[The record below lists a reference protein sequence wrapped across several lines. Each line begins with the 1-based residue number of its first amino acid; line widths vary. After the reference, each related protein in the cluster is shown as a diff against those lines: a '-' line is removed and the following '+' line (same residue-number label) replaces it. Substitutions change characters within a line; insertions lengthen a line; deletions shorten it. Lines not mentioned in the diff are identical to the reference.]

1 MSCCFGEYLN
11 VFVGVLFWF
20 LGFFGCFVG
29 FGCDWVLEKRMLYW
43 RGDRKRFLCQKRWL
57 WSVIMVFCARFVC
70 GFGAIA
76 RDLLEVWFGFYS
88 FYNRS
93 RTVLWGIL
101 KNEAF
106 CRFILQKIWWLI
118 EKSKWKSISKKIGL
132 VCLISR
138 MFFSFIFVLNL
149 WNTNPH

>member
-1 MSCCFGEYLN
+1 MSCCFVEYLN
-11 VFVGVLFWF
+11 VFAGLICGFCLFFAVG
-20 LGFFGCFVG
+20 FVG
-29 FGCDWVLEKRMLYW
+29 CVFGFLEKRMLYW
-43 RGDRKRFLCQKRWL
+43 RSDRKRFLCQKRWL
-57 WSVIMVFCARFVC
+57 WSVIMGFCARFVC

-76 RDLLEVWFGFYS
+76 RDLLEVWLGFYS
-88 FYNRS
+88 LYNRS
-93 RTVLWGIL
+93 RTVLWGIF
-101 KNEAF
+101 KNEAI
-106 CRFILQKIWWLI
+106 CRFILQKICWLI